1 MPINNALT
9 PSGQNALG
17 AAFGYYPQLRRNR
30 TVQDPQSALDMPTQ
44 FLRGRLAGTLG
55 MPSDILNMLRSPMPM
70 EMAGET
76 DYTAQQQVPYG
87 TQELLKTLPLPPQ
100 GAAQQAAANVGAVI
114 PMSPMEA
121 LQAARLARQ
130 AALAGGKGVKAV
142 GRMAGEE
149 LNAAMFGER
158 QGTLLGAVTPQPK
171 FMFVGENSKTWNAGN
186 AAKAVELEKAGAAPE
201 DIWAATGTFRG
212 PEGKLRQEIS
222 DKGSKITEE
231 VFNQISTDKKFKG
244 PMKQGL
250 AHEELYNA
258 YPETGQIPGLMFA
271 DITPSGNILKG
282 KPGTFQ
288 IGQITAGG
296 PSTMDQRSVALHELQ
311 HAIQQREGFS
321 GGGSPKMFKPNDV
334 FTTQAL
340 EDSAIIDKL
349 MRGANL
355 DQYQAQQRFET
366 LFKRKPAAGAF
377 AALERVGT
385 GQELDAARDASRLA
399 DNPME
404 SYRRLAGEAEA
415 RAVQKRRNLTD
426 EQRLATF
433 PYESYDLP
441 VNQLIINK

>member
-1 MPINNALT
+1 MQGTARFLSMPAISQTLDRLSYGEPLTTGAGGLGGTTRVRPEALE
-9 PSGQNALG
+9 
-17 AAFGYYPQLRRNR
+17 
-30 TVQDPQSALDMPTQ
+30 
-44 FLRGRLAGTLG
+44 AG
-55 MPSDILNMLRSPMPM
+55 MAVAPMAQPVT
-70 EMAGET
+70 MA
-76 DYTAQQQVPYG
+76 
-87 TQELLKTLPLPPQ
+87 
-100 GAAQQAAANVGAVI
+100 
-114 PMSPMEA
+114 S
-121 LQAARLARQ
+121 LQAARAARQ
-130 AALAGGKGVKAV
+130 AALQAG
-142 GRMAGEE
+142 RAGERYAE
-149 LNAAMFGER
+149 RVVPEILNRGGMPAQMLQDLA
-158 QGTLLGAVTPQPK
+158 QGTRRNI
-171 FMFVGENSKTWNAGN
+171 FIGENSKTWNAGN
-186 AAKAVELEKAGAAPE
+186 AAKAVELEKAGVAPE
-201 DIWAATGTFRG
+201 EIWAATGTFRG

-231 VFNQISTDKKFKG
+231 VFNQISANKQFKG
-244 PMKQGL
+244 PMAQGL

-258 YPETGQIPGLMFA
+258 YPQTGQIPTLMFA
-271 DITPSGNILKG
+271 DITPSGTILKG
-282 KPGTFQ
+282 KQGTFQ

-349 MRGANL
+349 MRGGNL
-355 DQYQAQQRFET
+355 DQYQAQQRFES

-385 GQELDAARDASRLA
+385 GKELDAARDASRLA

-415 RAVQKRRNLTD
+415 RAVQKRRNLTQ

-433 PYESYDLP
+433 PYESYDVP
-441 VNQLIINK
+441 INQLIVGTK

>member
-1 MPINNALT
+1 
-9 PSGQNALG
+9 
-17 AAFGYYPQLRRNR
+17 
-30 TVQDPQSALDMPTQ
+30 
-44 FLRGRLAGTLG
+44 
-55 MPSDILNMLRSPMPM
+55 MPM
-70 EMAGET
+70 EAFGDV
-76 DYTAQQQVPYG
+76 DYSQMKLVPYG
-87 TQELLKTLPLPPQ
+87 TSQLLKELPLKPTSR
-100 GAAQQAAANVGAVI
+100 VGEVAGEIGSVAPI
-114 PMSPMEA
+114 TPMEA

-130 AALAGGKGVKAV
+130 AALAGGKVAKQGARLV
-142 GRMAGEE
+142 GEE
-149 LNAAMFGER
+149 LNAAMMGER
-158 QGTLLGAVTPQPK
+158 QGTLLGAATPQPR
-171 FMFVGENSKTWNAGN
+171 FIFVGENSKTWNKAN
-186 AAKAVELEKAGAAPE
+186 AAKAVELEKAGATPE
-201 DIWAATGTFRG
+201 DIWSATGTFRG

-244 PMKQGL
+244 PMAQGL

-258 YPETGQIPGLMFA
+258 YPQTGQIPTLMFA
-271 DITPSGNILKG
+271 DIAPSGNILKG

-288 IGQITAGG
+288 IGQITSGG

-349 MRGANL
+349 MRAANL
-355 DQYQAQQRFET
+355 DQYQAQQRFES
-366 LFKRKPAAGAF
+366 LFKRKPSPGAF

-415 RAVQKRRNLTD
+415 RAVQKRRNLTE

-433 PYESYDLP
+433 PYESYDVPL
-441 VNQLIINK
+441 NQLIVRTK